1 MSTYFTREQAE
12 ALLPQVEPQLREIQ
26 ALRLAAAELAARLVV
41 QREKVAGNGHLPQDD
56 QRQTRDELDGVNE
69 RITERVERI
78 QAWGILVKDLDTGLI
93 DFPTLRDGHE
103 VYLCWKLGE
112 DRVRWWHPIET
123 GFAGRQPL
131 GDWGIRICRSSSHRD
146 N

>member
-1 MSTYFTREQAE
+1 MPTYFTREQAD
-12 ALLPQVEPQLREIQ
+12 ALLPQIEPLLREIQ
-26 ALRLAAAELAARLVV
+26 ALRLTAAELAAQLAT

-69 RITERVERI
+69 RITARIEEI
-78 QAWGILVKDLDTGLI
+78 QARDILVKDPDTGLI
-93 DFPTLRDGHE
+93 DFPTLRDGRE

-131 GDWGIRICRSSSHRD
+131 DD
-146 N
+146 